1 MVDLDLNALEAR
13 GLSPADVVNAI
24 TAQNVIAPSGTIKL
38 DRFEYQ
44 VETNSAPTVLD
55 DLNDMPIKTV
65 NGAVVYIRD
74 VAHVRDG
81 NPPQTN
87 IVRVDGRRAIMM
99 NIFKTGSSSTL
110 DIIKGVRD
118 IISSPGFK
126 GQLPPQLKIAALSDQ
141 SIFVRG
147 AISGVVREAIIA
159 ACLTAIMILVFLGS
173 WRSTIIIAVS
183 IPLSILCSLIL
194 LYALHETINIMTLG
208 GMALAVG
215 ILVDDATVAIENI
228 NRYLETGR
236 ELEQAILDGS
246 AQIATPA
253 FVSTLAICIVFVP
266 MFFLSG
272 VARYLFVPMAEAVVF
287 AMLASY
293 FLSRTLVPT
302 MAKYLLREHDDARS
316 AEKTRQPQ
324 PIHSV
329 STRIRTWL

>member
-1 MVDLDLNALEAR
+1 M
-13 GLSPADVVNAI
+13 
-24 TAQNVIAPSGTIKL
+24 
-38 DRFEYQ
+38 
-44 VETNSAPTVLD
+44 
-55 DLNDMPIKTV
+55 
-65 NGAVVYIRD
+65 VYIRD

-99 NIFKTGSSSTL
+99 NVMKIGSSSTL
-110 DIIKGVRD
+110 DIIKDVQADHLQPESEGPTASATQDRCALP
-118 IISSPGFK
+118 ISRSSS
-126 GQLPPQLKIAALSDQ
+126 AAP
-141 SIFVRG
+141 
-147 AISGVVREAIIA
+147 ISGVVREAIIA

-173 WRSTIIIAVS
+173 CRSTIIIAVS

-194 LYALHETINIMTLG
+194 LNALHETINIMTLG

-215 ILVDDATVAIENI
+215 ILVDDATVTIENI

-302 MAKYLLREHDDARS
+302 MANYLLRSTTMRRGRENKPA
-316 AEKTRQPQ
+316 A
-324 PIHSV
+324 IHSRGFNSV
-329 STRIRTWL
+329 RTGFDRFRHGYLGLLALCVDHAGVFLISSWRLPSALAGIGAVARAGLLSLCRLRPVHDSRACAHRHAH